1 MANQLHDGELV
12 ASLEREAG
20 LKPGLLAS
28 LLALETE
35 FPDLNARGQRRELLR
50 TLSEIMDAA
59 ADGTDA
65 DGTEAG

>member
-1 MANQLHDGELV
+1 MPNQLHDSELV
-12 ASLEREAG
+12 ASIERDAG
-20 LKPGLLAS
+20 LEPGMLAS

-59 ADGTDA
+59 ADGT
-65 DGTEAG
+65 EAG